1 MDAHLELT
9 DVSKR
14 FARTVAVD
22 RLSLSVPR
30 GAIYGLLGPNGAGK
44 TTTIRMVMRIT
55 LPDSGEIRLGGR
67 IIDDDLREAI
77 GYLPEER
84 GLYRRMKVLDQLAY
98 LGEVRGLA
106 RPEARRRAGAW
117 LEKLGLAG
125 KADARVEELSKGMQQ
140 KVQFAGAVIHTP
152 EFLILDEPFTGLDP
166 IATRQLKDELLAM
179 AAAGTTVLLSTHV
192 LPQAEELADHICLIN
207 RGRPILQGALAEVRG
222 RFVTPALKVVSPAER
237 RRARRGARGRG
248 RAPGR
253 RRADRGAGR
262 RRRGARGDPGAR
274 GRAAARGGGAAC
286 RDARGHL
293 PARGGGRPCCGG
305 VSSRRSCA
313 ASTSRASRRGRS
325 GSRRSRCRC
334 WWRGSRSCPAC
345 C

>member
-1 MDAHLELT
+1 MDAHLELV

-14 FARTVAVD
+14 YARTVAVD

-30 GAIYGLLGPNGAGK
+30 GAVYGLLGPNGAGK

-67 IIDDDLREAI
+67 VIDDDVREAI

-106 RPEARRRAGAW
+106 RPEARRRAAAW

-140 KVQFAGAVIHTP
+140 KVQFAGAVIHGP
-152 EFLILDEPFTGLDP
+152 EFVILDEPFTGLDP

-179 AAAGTTVLLSTHV
+179 AGAGTTVLLSTHV
-192 LPQAEELADHICLIN
+192 LPQAEELCDHICLIN

-222 RFVTPALKVVSPAER
+222 RFVKPALKVVSPAADAELAAVPGVAAVR
-237 RRARRGARGRG
+237 QGDGGRIVEL
-248 RAPGR
+248 A
-253 RRADRGAGR
+253 AG
-262 RRRGARGDPGAR
+262 
-274 GRAAARGGGAAC
+274 AAAPAVIRSLAA
-286 RDARGHL
+286 AL
-293 PARGGGRPCCGG
+293 PLEAVAPLAETLEDIFLRA
-305 VSSRRSCA
+305 VEADHA
-313 ASTSRASRRGRS
+313 AVA
-325 GSRRSRCRC
+325 
-334 WWRGSRSCPAC
+334 
-345 C
+345 

>member
-67 IIDDDLREAI
+67 LIDDDLREAI

-106 RPEARRRAGAW
+106 RPDARRRAGEW
-117 LEKLGLAG
+117 LEKLGLAA

-140 KVQFAGAVIHTP
+140 KVQFAGAVIHGP
-152 EFLILDEPFTGLDP
+152 EFVILDEPFTGLDP

-207 RGRPILQGALAEVRG
+207 RGRPILQGALEEVRG
-222 RFVTPALKVVSPAER
+222 RFVTPALKVVSPAADAEL
-237 RRARRGARGRG
+237 AA
-248 RAPGR
+248 APGVAAVR
-253 RRADRGAGR
+253 QGDGGRIVELAAG
-262 RRRGARGDPGAR
+262 
-274 GRAAARGGGAAC
+274 AAAPAVIRALAAAVPLEAVAPLAETLEDIFL
-286 RDARGHL
+286 RAVEADH
-293 PARGGGRPCCGG
+293 
-305 VSSRRSCA
+305 A
-313 ASTSRASRRGRS
+313 AVA
-325 GSRRSRCRC
+325 
-334 WWRGSRSCPAC
+334 
-345 C
+345 

>member
-9 DVSKR
+9 DVSKL

-67 IIDDDLREAI
+67 VIDDDLREAI

-106 RPEARRRAGAW
+106 RPEAHRRAGAW

-140 KVQFAGAVIHTP
+140 KVQFAGAVIHSP

-192 LPQAEELADHICLIN
+192 LPQAEELCDHICLIN

-222 RFVTPALKVVSPAER
+222 RFVKPALKVVSAASDAELAAVPGVAAVR
-237 RRARRGARGRG
+237 QGDGGRIVELADGTAASAVIRAL
-248 RAPGR
+248 
-253 RRADRGAGR
+253 
-262 RRRGARGDPGAR
+262 
-274 GRAAARGGGAAC
+274 AAALPLDAVAPLAETLEDIFLRAVEADHAAV
-286 RDARGHL
+286 A
-293 PARGGGRPCCGG
+293 
-305 VSSRRSCA
+305 
-313 ASTSRASRRGRS
+313 
-325 GSRRSRCRC
+325 
-334 WWRGSRSCPAC
+334 
-345 C
+345 

>member
-9 DVSKR
+9 GVSKR

-67 IIDDDLREAI
+67 VIDDDLREAI

-140 KVQFAGAVIHTP
+140 KVQFAGAVIHSP

-192 LPQAEELADHICLIN
+192 LPQAEELCDHICLIN
-207 RGRPILQGALAEVRG
+207 RGRPILQGALA
-222 RFVTPALKVVSPAER
+222 
-237 RRARRGARGRG
+237 RGARAVRQAGAQGGLAGER
-248 RAPGR
+248 RASSPPCPASRPCARATGGGSWSWPPAR
-253 RRADRGAGR
+253 RRPR
-262 RRRGARGDPGAR
+262 
-274 GRAAARGGGAAC
+274 
-286 RDARGHL
+286 
-293 PARGGGRPCCGG
+293 
-305 VSSRRSCA
+305 
-313 ASTSRASRRGRS
+313 
-325 GSRRSRCRC
+325 
-334 WWRGSRSCPAC
+334 
-345 C
+345 